1 MVEKLI
7 PPEYQLLAKLVLY
20 CALASALIGLGAWG
34 GYQFEHGEVI
44 EAQANLTSYKAT
56 QQAASEKALAD
67 QAQQVKVLQDA
78 ISQEAIQ
85 NDQKIQDA
93 YHRNIVLARGLRIC
107 SGNDADRMP
116 QTASAVAPS
125 DAASQPGIISGQA
138 LADLARDA
146 DRDRETAL
154 ECQRWAAGIAK

>member
-1 MVEKLI
+1 MPTIPFSLI
-7 PPEYQLLAKLVLY
+7 AKLVGVL
-20 CALASALIGLGAWG
+20 ALIGLGFG
-34 GYQFEHGEVI
+34 LGYKFEHRSVMA
-44 EAQANLTSYKAT
+44 AQAELKSYKAT
-56 QQAASEKALAD
+56 QQAASEKAIAD
-67 QAQQVKVLQDA
+67 QDEQVKVLQNA

-93 YHRNIVLARGLRIC
+93 YHRNVQLARGLRIC
-107 SGNDADRMP
+107 SGNGSHGMP
-116 QTASAVAPS
+116 QAASSTSAS

>member
-1 MVEKLI
+1 MNIPYALI
-7 PPEYQLLAKLVLY
+7 AKLVG
-20 CALASALIGLGAWG
+20 ALALIALGFGA
-34 GYQFEHGEVI
+34 GYKFEHGDVVA
-44 EAQANLTSYKAT
+44 AQAELDSFKAT
-56 QQAASEKALAD
+56 QQAASEKAIAD
-67 QAQQVKVLQDA
+67 QAEQVKVLQNA

-107 SGNDADRMP
+107 SGNGADRMP
-116 QTASAVAPS
+116 QAASAAAAG

-154 ECQRWAAGIAK
+154 ECQRWASGISR